1 MQILT
6 LTNYI
11 KADLIS
17 RLSRDE
23 LSPESLTLAALSD
36 HYQVSVTPI
45 YNAINELINE
55 GFLYREKN
63 RRLYVNKDKMGDAIS
78 AGHTPQPTPP
88 EDHFKLIT
96 EDLLAMSLKGDSL
109 FLRETASAQKYGIS
123 RTSLRNIFNR
133 LTGDGVLE
141 HVPRRG
147 WKLRTFNQHDLDA
160 FIEVRVVL
168 ELKALELAKGRLDKQ
183 VLENILTGNR
193 VPKTEEEPLQIDNS
207 LHEYLIKQS
216 DNYYIISFFDRHGR
230 YFDLLFLWESNDR
243 AAAVQEIQQHQR
255 ILKALLDED
264 WNTAR
269 DELEFHLRSNHPI
282 LSQLIQGEN

>member
-6 LTNYI
+6 LTKYI
-11 KADLIS
+11 KADLIA

-23 LSPESLTLAALSD
+23 LSPDALTLAALSD

-45 YNAINELINE
+45 YHAINELIEE
-55 GFLYREKN
+55 GYLYREKN
-63 RRLYVNKDKMGDAIS
+63 RRLCVNQEKMSDAQTAAKS
-78 AGHTPQPTPP
+78 PQPAPP
-88 EDHFKLIT
+88 EDHFKRIT
-96 EDLLAMSLKGDSL
+96 DDLLTLSLNGESV
-109 FLRETASAQKYGIS
+109 FLREMASAKKYDIS

-133 LTGDGVLE
+133 LAGDGMLE

-147 WKLRTFNQHDLDA
+147 WKLRSFNQHDLDA

-168 ELKALELAKGRLDKQ
+168 ELKALDLAKESLDKGVLQKILDGNQ
-183 VLENILTGNR
+183 VPGTD
-193 VPKTEEEPLQIDNS
+193 EEPLQIDNS

-243 AAAVQEIQQHQR
+243 DAAIQEIQQHQR
-255 ILKALLDED
+255 ILTALINED
-264 WNTAR
+264 WTTAR
-269 DELEFHLRSNHPI
+269 EELEFHLRSNHPV
-282 LSQLIQGEN
+282 LSQLKR